1 MEKLMAEL
9 KITPGVSQ
17 DMNKQVSPQGKK
29 TARFKSLFLLE
40 VTLYSM
46 SIDTKR
52 EIGIGRL
59 VV

>member
-1 MEKLMAEL
+1 MAEL